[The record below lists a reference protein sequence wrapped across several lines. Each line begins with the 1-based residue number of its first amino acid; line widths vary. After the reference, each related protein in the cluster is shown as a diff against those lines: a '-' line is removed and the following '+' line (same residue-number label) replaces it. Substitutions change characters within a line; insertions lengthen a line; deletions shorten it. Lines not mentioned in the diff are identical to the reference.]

1 MTSNKRKIHQLASV
15 IMIILILCFTLTGCS
30 SDKELSIEVEDI
42 SKNELVL
49 KFNNDTDS
57 NLSLGW
63 VDSCEIILETTEDTY
78 YFETSSID
86 SRIKRGTSLYY
97 LDISECDGEITR
109 IEITD
114 LRKLS
119 DRGLPDAQLKNIV
132 VYDVDNGIES
142 YSGSFPFLGSDKGKF
157 VIIISVIGTIMLIF
171 ITVIIIVAIHV
182 SKSNKKA
189 AAQFT
194 PFNHGQSTDAYYH
207 DQVIREN
214 NRIQNDMNN
223 MAHQQSVNM
232 HNQAHQHAVD
242 INNHNNGF
250 TPPPAPPN
258 F

>member
-15 IMIILILCFTLTGCS
+15 IMIILIFCFTLTGCS

-49 KFNNDTDS
+49 KFDNDTDS

-86 SRIKRGTSLYY
+86 GRIKRGTSLYY

-119 DRGLPDAQLKNIV
+119 DRGLPDARLKNIV

-142 YSGSFPFLGSDKGKF
+142 YSGSFSFLDSDKSKF

-189 AAQFT
+189 AEQFT
-194 PFNHGQSTDAYYH
+194 PFNHGQNTNAYYH
-207 DQVIREN
+207 DQVTREN

-223 MAHQQSVNM
+223 MAHQQSVDM